1 MKNKPLIFTVLSVLC
16 FIEPLIKVLYFK
28 ATTEFDFVVIFANLK
43 TRNTFMEV
51 VDFWLVF
58 PLAGMLIMRLRKW
71 TYFTFMGVLAYI
83 NYNIFTY
90 EKYTWP
96 YNAETPFLYNYVVA
110 LLSVGVFAYFL
121 SPKVREPFFDRRV
134 RWWEPKIRFNVDFSC
149 KVQGPHLT
157 FPSTILNISQSGA
170 FIDDSKYLK
179 VGDKL
184 QLEFN
189 FLGQTISI
197 PAEVMNKHFAHNR
210 EGFGLKFHFRSYK
223 QSVVM
228 SKVIKVLQKSQKEF
242 KDSPELKIAA

>member
-28 ATTEFDFVVIFANLK
+28 ATTEFDFLVILANLK
-43 TRNTFMEV
+43 TRNTFIEV
-51 VDFWLVF
+51 IDFWLVF
-58 PLAGMLIMRLRKW
+58 PIAGMLIMRLRKW
-71 TYFTFMGVLAYI
+71 TYFTFMGVLGYI

-96 YNAETPFLYNYVVA
+96 YNSETPFLYNYVVA
-110 LLSVGVFAYFL
+110 LLSVAVFAYFL